1 MANNDKVKIVLE
13 PGAKAPKREYPTDA
27 GADIFANEDITIPHG
42 EWRNIHTGLHI
53 ELPKGYFGLLFSKS
67 GLNTQKGITCR
78 GVIDVGYTG
87 EIIAA
92 LQNIGPD
99 IEIKKGDKVAQ
110 LIILPCI
117 FPEFEIVDTING
129 GERGDNGFGSTGNK

>member
-13 PGAKAPKREYPTDA
+13 PGAKAPKREHPTDA
-27 GADIFANEDITIPHG
+27 GADLYANEDVFIPHG
-42 EWRNIHTGLHI
+42 EWRNVHTGVHI
-53 ELPKGYFGLLFSKS
+53 ELPSYYFGWLASKS
-67 GLNTQKGITCR
+67 GLNAKKGITCR

-99 IEIKKGDKVAQ
+99 IEIKKGEKITQ
-110 LIILPCI
+110 LIIIPCI
-117 FPEFEIVDTING
+117 FPDFEIVDTIKG
-129 GERGDNGFGSTGNK
+129 GERGNNGFGSTGNK